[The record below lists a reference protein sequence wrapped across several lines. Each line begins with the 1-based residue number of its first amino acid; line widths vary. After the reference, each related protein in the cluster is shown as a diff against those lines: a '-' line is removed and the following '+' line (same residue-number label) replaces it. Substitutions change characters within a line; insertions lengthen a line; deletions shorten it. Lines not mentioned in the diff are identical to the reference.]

1 MAKDPIC
8 GMDVD
13 EKNAEFMVHLQ
24 HETFYFC
31 CERCKEAFEK
41 ERGLLKSD
49 EKIWKRFLTWL
60 ARGGGKAF
68 GGKPPKC
75 H

>member
-8 GMDVD
+8 GMDID
-13 EKNAEFMVHLQ
+13 EKDVNVMLHLH

-31 CERCKEAFEK
+31 SEECKEAFEK
-41 ERGLLKSD
+41 EIGLLKSD
-49 EKIWKRFLTWL
+49 ERIWNRFLTWL
-60 ARGGGKAF
+60 AHGGGKAF

-75 H
+75 Y

>member
-8 GMDVD
+8 GMEVD
-13 EKNAEFMVHLQ
+13 EKNAEAMLHLH

-31 CERCKEAFEK
+31 SEQCKEAFEK
-41 ERGLLKSD
+41 EIRLLKSD
-49 EKIWKRFLTWL
+49 EKMWNRFLKWL

-68 GGKPPKC
+68 GWKPPKC